1 VSARLRIGALEERT
15 GLTRDTIH
23 HYVREGLVHAP
34 EKTGATVAWYDQKH
48 VTRLR
53 AIRALR
59 CASLPLAAV
68 KRLLSDP
75 SIAAMSVAE
84 LEALGRSLASV
95 GLREVPRA
103 TVCDERGRALAAKLR
118 IADRVDENPALADA
132 LTALV
137 AAVSPENLAVIEAS
151 VMPALRALAASS
163 RSRPSPSAS
172 SSSARPSR
180 AIDAAAPAG
189 RCSGATPRRS
199 PSPRSR
205 ASSRDPSRLVG
216 MHFFNPVPVMELLEV
231 VRGAPHRRRRGGA
244 GAAPSRSASARRP
257 SWCATSRASP
267 PAASAWPLGAE
278 AIRMLEQGVASAEDI
293 DRAMELGYRH
303 PMGPLKLTDL
313 VGLDVRLAILDHLH
327 REVGEQFRPPALLRQ
342 IHRELGEQFRPPAL
356 LRQMVRA
363 GKLGKKSGEG
373 FYRRSTPAS
382 RTGRRAARWPGASS
396 PGRTARRCTRAAAT
410 RCRRAALPS
419 GHRPTPSRRRASRGS
434 PRSTPQPCSAA
445 AVAGPAR

>member
-1 VSARLRIGALEERT
+1 MSARLRIGALEERT

-151 VMPALRALAASS
+151 VMPALRALAASAVS
-163 RSRPSPSAS
+163 VEQAADDARTARAAGAL
-172 SSSARPSR
+172 SSALG
-180 AIDAAAPAG
+180 ALAAAA
-189 RCSGATPRRS
+189 
-199 PSPRSR
+199 
-205 ASSRDPSRLVG
+205 L
-216 MHFFNPVPVMELLEV
+216 
-231 VRGAPHRRRRGGA
+231 
-244 GAAPSRSASARRP
+244 
-257 SWCATSRASP
+257 
-267 PAASAWPLGAE
+267 AE
-278 AIRMLEQGVASAEDI
+278 AI
-293 DRAMELGYRH
+293 
-303 PMGPLKLTDL
+303 T
-313 VGLDVRLAILDHLH
+313 
-327 REVGEQFRPPALLRQ
+327 
-342 IHRELGEQFRPPAL
+342 
-356 LRQMVRA
+356 
-363 GKLGKKSGEG
+363 
-373 FYRRSTPAS
+373 
-382 RTGRRAARWPGASS
+382 
-396 PGRTARRCTRAAAT
+396 TRALAT
-410 RCRRAALPS
+410 
-419 GHRPTPSRRRASRGS
+419 RRRAR
-434 PRSTPQPCSAA
+434 
-445 AVAGPAR
+445 